1 MDNNIISALNSCTKL
16 RVLNNARIVLE
27 EEHTIQKIYLNP
39 NTFHYL
45 RTCIWMMVNVHNDLL
60 VEEYEDTKVKWLRT
74 KKIIHTRSLVRTYE
88 ENVKNYLTLRDQTFG
103 GRFLVKR
110 DLGPSNILYRI
121 PDGKFYIIDWD
132 DYYELPESK
141 LKSHYK
147 SELTCSRWQDQYDA
161 SHEDL
166 STAFEKLW

>member
-1 MDNNIISALNSCTKL
+1 MDNNIISALNSCTEL

-27 EEHTIQKIYLNP
+27 EEHTILKIYLNP
-39 NTFHYL
+39 NVFHYL
-45 RTCIWMMVNVHNDLL
+45 RTCIWMMGVVHSDLL
-60 VEEYEDTKVKWLRT
+60 VEEYEDEKVKWLRT
-74 KKIIHTRSLVRTYE
+74 KKIMHTRSHVRTYE
-88 ENVKNYLTLRDQTFG
+88 ENVKNYLTLRDQHRG
-103 GRFLVKR
+103 GGILVKR

-147 SELTCSRWQDQYDA
+147 SELTDGRWQDQYDA

-166 STAFEKLW
+166 STTFEKLW